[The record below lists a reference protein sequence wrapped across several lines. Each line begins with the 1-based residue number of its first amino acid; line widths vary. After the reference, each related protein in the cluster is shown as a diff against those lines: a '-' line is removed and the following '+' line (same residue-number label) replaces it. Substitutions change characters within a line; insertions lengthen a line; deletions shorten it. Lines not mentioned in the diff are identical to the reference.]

1 MNDLPIDQ
9 IPPNV
14 QHLQRS
20 ELGQPISPDS
30 TELKT
35 SDFKFTV
42 SPFDEIITQTVLA
55 TCNSPTFGFQIT
67 LMKFMEEH
75 IQTISN
81 ETHLHILFLVNYS
94 KTGDDASKDRI

>member
-20 ELGQPISPDS
+20 ELGQPITPDK

-35 SDFKFTV
+35 PNFKFTV
-42 SPFDEIITQTVLA
+42 SPFDEIMTREVLA
-55 TCNSPTFGFQIT
+55 YYNSPTFGFQINT
-67 LMKFMEEH
+67 DEVNGCTYIH
-75 IQTISN
+75 DIQQNTSATTALVHYPRTNGN
-81 ETHLHILFLVNYS
+81 E
-94 KTGDDASKDRI
+94 

>member
-20 ELGQPISPDS
+20 ELGQPITPDI

-35 SDFKFTV
+35 SDFEFTV
-42 SPFDEIITQTVLA
+42 SPFDEIMTQTVLA
-55 TCNSPTFGFQIT
+55 SCNSPTFGF
-67 LMKFMEEH
+67 
-75 IQTISN
+75 
-81 ETHLHILFLVNYS
+81 
-94 KTGDDASKDRI
+94 